1 MNGKVEHQGDRMAG
15 AHDRRRYAAGDT
27 VRLNIA
33 LVHEANLKEVRVV
46 FAHEDGDQAL
56 MGRGKP
62 RPISPITDHA
72 ACEPITSVLEA
83 EITIPRGATPGVY
96 KLERISYETEGGQ
109 LGHLAEDDELPST
122 TQVAFEVVRESHDT
136 PTIVDIT
143 LADG

>member
-1 MNGKVEHQGDRMAG
+1 MAG
-15 AHDRRRYAAGDT
+15 AHDRRRYAAGDA

-33 LVHEANLKEVRVV
+33 LVHKANLKEVRVV
-46 FAHEDGDQAL
+46 FAHNDGDQAL

-62 RPISPITDHA
+62 HPISTITDHA
-72 ACEPITSVLEA
+72 AYEPITSLLEA

-109 LGHLAEDDELPST
+109 LGHLAEDDELPRT
-122 TQVAFEVVRESHDT
+122 AQITFEVVQEAHDT
-136 PTIVDIT
+136 PTIVDIA

>member
-15 AHDRRRYAAGDT
+15 AHDRRRYAAGDI

-33 LVHEANLKEVRVV
+33 LVHKANLKEVRVV
-46 FAHEDGDQAL
+46 FAHEDGEQAL
-56 MGRGKP
+56 MGRAKP

-72 ACEPITSVLEA
+72 AYEQITSVLEA

>member
-1 MNGKVEHQGDRMAG
+1 MAG
-15 AHDRRRYAAGDT
+15 AHDGRRYAAGDT

-33 LVHEANLKEVRVV
+33 LVHKANLKEVRVV
-46 FAHEDGDQAL
+46 FAHEDGDQVL

-62 RPISPITDHA
+62 RPISAISDHA
-72 ACEPITSVLEA
+72 AYELLTSVLEA

-122 TQVAFEVVRESHDT
+122 AQVAFEVVQEAPDT
-136 PTIVDIT
+136 PTIVDIA